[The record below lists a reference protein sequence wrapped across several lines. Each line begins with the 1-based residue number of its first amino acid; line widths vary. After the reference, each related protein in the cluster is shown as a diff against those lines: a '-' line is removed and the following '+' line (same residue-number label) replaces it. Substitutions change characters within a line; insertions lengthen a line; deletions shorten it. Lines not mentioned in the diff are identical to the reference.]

1 MNKPRLKGLGR
12 GLDALLAANQED
24 EAEKGELQML
34 PTIALQPGKYQP
46 RTRMDP
52 GSLEELAASIK
63 AQGIMQPIM
72 VRPVGDDAY
81 EIIAGERRW
90 RASQIAGLAEVPC
103 LVRDI
108 PDEAALAMSLIE
120 NIQREDLNPL
130 EEASGIQR
138 LIDEFEMTHQQA
150 ADAVGRSR
158 PAASN
163 LLRLLNLAK
172 PVQELLMAGD
182 IDMGHARA
190 LLPLDGASQIQLA
203 NQVAARQLS
212 VRDTERLVQQILNP
226 RQKKPALQPG
236 KYQPR
241 TRMDPGSLEELAA
254 SIKAQG
260 VMQPIMVRPVG
271 EDSYEIIAGERRW
284 RASQIAG
291 LAEVPCLVREIPDEA
306 ALAMSLI
313 ENIQREDLNPLEEAG
328 GIQRLIDEFDMTH
341 QQAADAVGRSR
352 PAASNLLRLLNLARP
367 VQELLMAGDIDM
379 GHARALLP
387 LDGAGQ
393 IQLANQ
399 VAARQLSVR
408 DTERL
413 VQQILNPR
421 QKKPAPQPDRDLLR
435 LEEEVSDAI
444 GATVKIKA
452 NKKGAG
458 ELTIRFGSLDQ
469 LEGVLG
475 RLR

>member
-12 GLDALLAANQED
+12 GLDALLAANQE
-24 EAEKGELQML
+24 EEIEKGELQAL
-34 PTIALQPGKYQP
+34 PTI
-46 RTRMDP
+46 
-52 GSLEELAASIK
+52 
-63 AQGIMQPIM
+63 
-72 VRPVGDDAY
+72 
-81 EIIAGERRW
+81 
-90 RASQIAGLAEVPC
+90 
-103 LVRDI
+103 
-108 PDEAALAMSLIE
+108 
-120 NIQREDLNPL
+120 
-130 EEASGIQR
+130 
-138 LIDEFEMTHQQA
+138 
-150 ADAVGRSR
+150 
-158 PAASN
+158 
-163 LLRLLNLAK
+163 
-172 PVQELLMAGD
+172 
-182 IDMGHARA
+182 
-190 LLPLDGASQIQLA
+190 
-203 NQVAARQLS
+203 
-212 VRDTERLVQQILNP
+212 
-226 RQKKPALQPG
+226 ALQPG

-271 EDSYEIIAGERRW
+271 EDAFEIIAGERRW
-284 RASQIAG
+284 RAAQIAG

-352 PAASNLLRLLNLARP
+352 PAASNLLRLLNLAKP
-367 VQELLMAGDIDM
+367 VQELLMAGDLDM

-387 LDGAGQ
+387 LDGASQ
-393 IQLANQ
+393 IQLGNQ

-421 QKKPAPQPDRDLLR
+421 QKKPAPPPDRDLLR
-435 LEEEVSDAI
+435 LEEEIADAI

-469 LEGVLG
+469 LDGVLG

>member
-12 GLDALLAANQED
+12 GLDALLAANQE
-24 EAEKGELQML
+24 EEIEKGELQAL
-34 PTIALQPGKYQP
+34 PTI
-46 RTRMDP
+46 
-52 GSLEELAASIK
+52 
-63 AQGIMQPIM
+63 
-72 VRPVGDDAY
+72 
-81 EIIAGERRW
+81 
-90 RASQIAGLAEVPC
+90 
-103 LVRDI
+103 
-108 PDEAALAMSLIE
+108 
-120 NIQREDLNPL
+120 
-130 EEASGIQR
+130 
-138 LIDEFEMTHQQA
+138 
-150 ADAVGRSR
+150 
-158 PAASN
+158 
-163 LLRLLNLAK
+163 
-172 PVQELLMAGD
+172 
-182 IDMGHARA
+182 
-190 LLPLDGASQIQLA
+190 
-203 NQVAARQLS
+203 
-212 VRDTERLVQQILNP
+212 
-226 RQKKPALQPG
+226 ALQPG

-260 VMQPIMVRPVG
+260 VMQPIMVRPVA
-271 EDSYEIIAGERRW
+271 EDAYEIIAGERRW
-284 RASQIAG
+284 RAAQIAG
-291 LAEVPCLVREIPDEA
+291 LVEVPCLVREIPDEA

-352 PAASNLLRLLNLARP
+352 PAASNLLRLLNLAKP
-367 VQELLMAGDIDM
+367 VQELLMAGDLDM

-387 LDGAGQ
+387 LDGASQ
-393 IQLANQ
+393 IQLGNQ

-421 QKKPAPQPDRDLLR
+421 QKKPVLQPDRDLLR
-435 LEEEVSDAI
+435 LEEEIADAI

-469 LEGVLG
+469 LDGVLG